1 MKKKETIITPEEVCP
16 PTVEAEV
23 ESTPSPKAPK
33 KKKLTAG
40 QKIYK
45 LLDTAEKIAIAL
57 VKYNEKRKKAAK
69 KKRKKFK
76 KVGKLDKKSGNWVLK
91 KQKPEKPQKP
101 MKRYKAK

>member
-1 MKKKETIITPEEVCP
+1 MKKKDNIITPEEVSAP
-16 PTVEAEV
+16 ATEAASEPTPTEGTSE
-23 ESTPSPKAPK
+23 K
-33 KKKLTAG
+33 KKPSTS
-40 QKIYK
+40 QRIYK

-69 KKRKKFK
+69 KKKKKYK